1 MIYLDNASTTQVDVN
16 LKSLIDRYLYNQYG
30 NAGSIHT
37 FGTEAKQAIE
47 FARNQ
52 VANSLGATSENIIFT
67 SSGSEANTLA
77 IVGLA
82 NHLNKLHLKHIITTK
97 YEHHSVLNAMKEM
110 ERRGFDVTYLDVP
123 NGLIQYNDFLSAV
136 RKDTGLVSIMYVNN
150 ELGTKNDI
158 EPIYKFCQK
167 REILFHS
174 DCVQAVGTET
184 VELGKTADIISVS
197 GHKIH
202 APKGVGCLCTN
213 HKEFLSN
220 VIFGGQQEFG
230 IRPGT
235 ENTAYIVAFGQAMEN
250 LSSNREKISK
260 QIDTASLVFGGKLLQ
275 LSEEQGFKFKCS
287 TSSVHNLSK
296 ILSLR
301 FDYIDAETL
310 VIMLGERGLCVSAG
324 SACSSHSSVPSHAL
338 KAIGLTDEEA
348 RSTIRISFSDYNT
361 AQEAREA
368 AKIVAECVGL
378 LRNIGGESN
387 G

>member
-37 FGTEAKQAIE
+37 FGTEAKRAIE

-52 VANSLGATSENIIFT
+52 VANGLGAKNENIIFT

-158 EPIYKFCQK
+158 EPIYKYCRK

-260 QIDTASLVFGGKLLQ
+260 QIDTVSLAFGGKLLQ

-310 VIMLGERGLCVSAG
+310 VIMLGERGVCVSAG

-348 RSTIRISFSDYNT
+348 RATIRISFSDYNT
-361 AQEAREA
+361 VQEAHEA

>member
-260 QIDTASLVFGGKLLQ
+260 QIDTVSLAFGGKLLQ

>member
-1 MIYLDNASTTQVDVN
+1 
-16 LKSLIDRYLYNQYG
+16 
-30 NAGSIHT
+30 
-37 FGTEAKQAIE
+37 
-47 FARNQ
+47 
-52 VANSLGATSENIIFT
+52 
-67 SSGSEANTLA
+67 
-77 IVGLA
+77 
-82 NHLNKLHLKHIITTK
+82 
-97 YEHHSVLNAMKEM
+97 
-110 ERRGFDVTYLDVP
+110 
-123 NGLIQYNDFLSAV
+123 
-136 RKDTGLVSIMYVNN
+136 MYVNN

-158 EPIYKFCQK
+158 EPIYKYCRK

-260 QIDTASLVFGGKLLQ
+260 QIDTVSLAFGGKLLQ

-310 VIMLGERGLCVSAG
+310 VIMLGERGVCVSAG

-348 RSTIRISFSDYNT
+348 RATIRISFSDYNT
-361 AQEAREA
+361 VQEAHEA